1 MEPDPWTSRR
11 LVPLALESPAG
22 VARLAMR
29 TRDPAPAEALAR
41 AVTGGLLGDHDLLD
55 QVLDGGPERWTGPRR
70 SRRALLF
77 LASVWAVVPGA
88 PERIAGAAAAF
99 EHLWDTGERRSFRA
113 EHHILAGQTL
123 LLAGMRDSLTR
134 LLPDLRLP
142 DPVAHALRTDLVN
155 PWSSLSGGRGDDTA
169 WSTLFGRPFTH
180 DGLAVPVVGDLP
192 EELPF
197 DRLTAPGPRPGSA
210 GGALVTVVMPC
221 YRPDRGLLASV
232 RSIVGQTY
240 GDLEVLLVDDASGP
254 GFEDVFEEATGL
266 DPRVRRVTLDRNGGS
281 YLAREA
287 AIGQARGDL
296 VTFQD
301 ADDWSH
307 PSRIEHQVEVLGGR
321 PGVGRSLALRA
332 HDDLSLQWLGY
343 SPIRRNAS
351 SLLLHRSVLER
362 CGGFVPIRKGA
373 DSELT
378 ERVEHLDGPIAD
390 TGTVLAITR
399 LRTGSLSR
407 ADFTYSWMAPDRV
420 AFRSAFRAWHRAL
433 SPEDAVPGR
442 FTTEALHALPF
453 DVPRTFLRGLPGLA
467 RIPVAYRTAF
477 LADLS
482 RDDGPASRWLH
493 DEGLTGVAGPV
504 GLWHQESP
512 TGAGIG
518 RPVLSDAWSDRIQQ
532 DPRLHG
538 LSRVAEVEVDRVL
551 VLDPEVLALTTT
563 QECRVRATTVELCLT
578 PTLTDPDASLLPADL
593 LGLAERARSWLGAT
607 PAWVPAPWLTA
618 QEVEEV
624 RQAVPGLLDAVT
636 RR

>member
-1 MEPDPWTSRR
+1 
-11 LVPLALESPAG
+11 
-22 VARLAMR
+22 MR

-41 AVTGGLLGDHDLLD
+41 AVTGGLLGDQELLD

-123 LLAGMRDSLTR
+123 LLAGLRDSLTR

-180 DGLAVPVVGDLP
+180 DGLAVPTVGDHQ

-197 DRLTAPGPRPGSA
+197 DRLTAAGPRPGSA

-321 PGVGRSLALRA
+321 PGVSRSLALRA

-373 DSELT
+373 DSELA
-378 ERVEHLDGPIAD
+378 ERVEHLDAPIAD

-433 SPEDAVPGR
+433 ADQGAGPREVGTA
-442 FTTEALHALPF
+442 ALHRMPF
-453 DVPRTFLRGLPGLA
+453 PVPRTFLRDLPGA
-467 RIPVAYRTAF
+467 ERVPDHHPVAY

-482 RDDGPASRWLH
+482 RDDAPASRWLRQEL
-493 DEGLTGVAGPV
+493 DPDGGTV

-512 TGAGIG
+512 TDPHIA
-518 RPVLSDAWSDRIQQ
+518 RPTLSDRWSDLIQEH
-532 DPRLHG
+532 DRWHPIT
-538 LSRVAEVEVDRVL
+538 RVEEVLVDRVV
-551 VLDPEVLALTTT
+551 VLEPEVLALTSA
-563 QECRVRATTVELCLT
+563 QECRVRAGEVLLCLGPELVT
-578 PTLTDPDASLLPADL
+578 PDRSLLPADL
-593 LGLAERARSWLGAT
+593 LGLADRARRWFGVR
-607 PAWVPAPWLTA
+607 PRWVVAPWLD
-618 QEVEEV
+618 EEQAAAV
-624 RQAVPGLLDAVT
+624 RAAVPGLVPPVT
-636 RR
+636 AGA